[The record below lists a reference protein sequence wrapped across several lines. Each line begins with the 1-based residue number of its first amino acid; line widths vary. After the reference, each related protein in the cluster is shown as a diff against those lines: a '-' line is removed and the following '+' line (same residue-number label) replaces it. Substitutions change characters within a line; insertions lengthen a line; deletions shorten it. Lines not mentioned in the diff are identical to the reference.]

1 MPGPRDRPARAASHM
16 TSQWTQCMNGLDE
29 IGIAREGLQYGHLIG
44 PQGLGHTILLPIQMR
59 ELELG
64 ERIFEVTPDP
74 LNRV

>member
-1 MPGPRDRPARAASHM
+1 M

-29 IGIAREGLQYGHLIG
+29 IGIAREGLQFGHLIG
-44 PQGLGHTILLPIQMR
+44 PQELGNTILLPIQIR

>member
-1 MPGPRDRPARAASHM
+1 M
-16 TSQWTQCMNGLDE
+16 TSRGTQCMNGLGE
-29 IGIAREGLQYGHLIG
+29 IGIAREGLQFGHLIG
-44 PQGLGHTILLPIQMR
+44 PQELGNTILLPIQIR